1 MIQGIETSILLRYFF
16 LQFRWKYSNLHL
28 TTIIDG
34 DKMEIITGKQ
44 ESMTHEANH
53 VNLAQ
58 QTHYMR
64 ERILLE
70 QSLMEEANDT
80 VFNHG
85 FNG

>member
-1 MIQGIETSILLRYFF
+1 
-16 LQFRWKYSNLHL
+16 
-28 TTIIDG
+28 
-34 DKMEIITGKQ
+34 MEIITGKQ

>member
-1 MIQGIETSILLRYFF
+1 
-16 LQFRWKYSNLHL
+16 
-28 TTIIDG
+28 
-34 DKMEIITGKQ
+34 MEIITGKQ

-70 QSLMEEANDT
+70 QSLMEEPNDT

-85 FNG
+85 FNGRVQNAMIFCWCTPRLAGVVLTASPP

>member
-1 MIQGIETSILLRYFF
+1 
-16 LQFRWKYSNLHL
+16 
-28 TTIIDG
+28 
-34 DKMEIITGKQ
+34 MEIITGKQ

-70 QSLMEEANDT
+70 QSLMKEPNDT
-80 VFNHG
+80 VSIMNLMEESKML
-85 FNG
+85 